1 LLAARGDN
9 DLRHGLP
16 GAIVRY
22 LIFSDVHASVDAL
35 EAVLRSVRRKRFD
48 AIVSLG
54 DLVGYGAAPNQ
65 VIEMVR
71 RLRGDVRHIRGNH
84 DKVASGV
91 EDGLGFNP
99 VALTAARWTR
109 DRLSEVNR
117 RFVAALPP
125 GPVLEDGFL
134 YAHGSPLD
142 EDAYIFSERD
152 AAEVF
157 RLADFDVCFFGHT
170 HIAGCFAQRGAL
182 VQSLPRE
189 PRWTL
194 QLEPGVRYLINPGAV
209 GQPRDRDPRAGFV
222 IYDSERRQ
230 VQWCRVDYP
239 VGRAQA
245 RILKAGLPKVLADR
259 LSLGA

>member
-1 LLAARGDN
+1 M
-9 DLRHGLP
+9 
-16 GAIVRY
+16 RY

-35 EAVLRSVRRKRFD
+35 ESVLRAVRRKHFD
-48 AIVSLG
+48 VIISLG

-71 RLRGDVRHIRGNH
+71 RLKGEVRHIRGNH

-91 EDGLGFNP
+91 EEGLGFNP
-99 VALTAARWTR
+99 VALMAARWTQR
-109 DRLSEVNR
+109 RLSEVNR
-117 RFVAALPP
+117 RFVASLPQ
-125 GPVLEDGFL
+125 GPMQENGFL
-134 YAHGSPLD
+134 CAHGSPLD
-142 EDAYIFSERD
+142 EDVYIFSERD

-157 RLADFDVCFFGHT
+157 RQTTFDICFFGHT
-170 HIAGCFAQRGAL
+170 HIAGCFTYQDGVTRT
-182 VQSLPRE
+182 LPRE
-189 PRWTL
+189 PRATIE
-194 QLEPGVRYLINPGAV
+194 LEPGVRYLINPGAV
-209 GQPRDRDPRAGFV
+209 GQPRDRDPRAAFA

-239 VGRAQA
+239 VGRAQE

>member
-1 LLAARGDN
+1 M
-9 DLRHGLP
+9 
-16 GAIVRY
+16 RY

-48 AIVSLG
+48 VILSLG
-54 DLVGYGAAPNQ
+54 DLIGYGAAPNQ

-91 EDGLGFNP
+91 EEGLGFNP
-99 VALTAARWTR
+99 VALAAARWTR
-109 DRLSEVNR
+109 NRLSEVNR

-142 EDAYIFSERD
+142 EDAYIFSARD
-152 AAEVF
+152 ASEVF
-157 RLADFDVCFFGHT
+157 RTAAAFDVCFFGHT
-170 HIAGCFAQRGAL
+170 HIAGCFTHRDG
-182 VQSLPRE
+182 VTHTLPRE
-189 PRWTL
+189 TRSL
-194 QLEPGVRYLINPGAV
+194 VLEPGARYLINPGAV
-209 GQPRDRDPRAGFV
+209 GQPRDRDPRAAFV
-222 IYDSERRQ
+222 IYDSERRL
-230 VQWCRVDYP
+230 VQWCRVEYP

>member
-1 LLAARGDN
+1 
-9 DLRHGLP
+9 
-16 GAIVRY
+16 VRY

-48 AIVSLG
+48 VIVSLG

-91 EDGLGFNP
+91 EEGLGFNP
-99 VALTAARWTR
+99 VALAAARWTR
-109 DRLSEVNR
+109 NRLSEANR
-117 RFVAALPP
+117 RFVAALPQ
-125 GPVLEDGFL
+125 GPVLENGFL

-157 RLADFDVCFFGHT
+157 RIATFDICFFGHT
-170 HIAGCFAQRGAL
+170 HVAGCFVHRDG
-182 VQSLPRE
+182 VTQSLPRE
-189 PRWTL
+189 PRSAVL
-194 QLEPGVRYLINPGAV
+194 LEPGTRYLINPGAV
-209 GQPRDRDPRAGFV
+209 GQPRDRDPRAAFV
-222 IYDSERRQ
+222 VYDSERRM
-230 VQWCRVDYP
+230 VQWHRVDYP

-245 RILKAGLPKVLADR
+245 RILRAGLPKVLADR

>member
-1 LLAARGDN
+1 
-9 DLRHGLP
+9 
-16 GAIVRY
+16 VRY

-35 EAVLRSVRRKRFD
+35 EAVLRSVRRKHFD
-48 AIVSLG
+48 VVVSLG

-71 RLRGDVRHIRGNH
+71 RMRGNVRHIRGNH

-91 EDGLGFNP
+91 EEGLGFNP
-99 VALTAARWTR
+99 VALAAARWTR
-109 DRLSEVNR
+109 HRLSEVNR

-157 RLADFDVCFFGHT
+157 RVASFDICFFGHT
-170 HIAGCFAQRGAL
+170 HVAGCYAYRDGL
-182 VQSLPRE
+182 TQSLLRE
-189 PRWTL
+189 SRSTI

-209 GQPRDRDPRAGFV
+209 GQPRDRDPRAAFV
-222 IYDSERRQ
+222 VYDSERQQ
-230 VQWCRVDYP
+230 VQWCRVD
-239 VGRAQA
+239 
-245 RILKAGLPKVLADR
+245 
-259 LSLGA
+259 